1 MVDVNELR
9 HLLWLGRRG
18 DGQEDGTALHRWQH
32 EYLEEIAPH
41 TNGAAYVNYLFDEPA
56 RVAAAYHPGTWD
68 RLRAIKG
75 AWDPTNCFA
84 ANQNI
89 PPPDKNTA

>member
-1 MVDVNELR
+1 MSHRSEHFNYMVSTT
-9 HLLWLGRRG
+9 WTSM
-18 DGQEDGTALHRWQH
+18 EDGTALHRWQH
-32 EYLEEIAPH
+32 EYLDEIAPH
-41 TNGAAYVNYLFDEPA
+41 ASGAAYVNYLFDEPA
-56 RVAAAYHPGTWD
+56 RVAAAYHPETWE

-89 PPPDKNTA
+89 PPPARTRH